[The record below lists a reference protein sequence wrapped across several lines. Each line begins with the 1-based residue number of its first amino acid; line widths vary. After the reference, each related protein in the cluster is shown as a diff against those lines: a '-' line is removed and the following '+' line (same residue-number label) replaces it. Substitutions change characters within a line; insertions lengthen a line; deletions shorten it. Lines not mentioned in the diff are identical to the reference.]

1 MALHCSHAI
10 WTVEAGSEG
19 EEGRREGRGNW
30 PVEAHG
36 GASWWRWCWRW
47 RLQAAVFLSSLLYF
61 FAFFFSSLFFS
72 SFFFRSSAP
81 SLFCYAPSPSF
92 FFLAS
97 PPFVFIGKTRGGKTP
112 TTPAKGVGWSG
123 RPLCSRPR
131 TALGVHPLFFHHV
144 ASKWGVLSASFWWF
158 RKKRERKQ
166 GRKVFFFPCSL
177 RV

>member
-1 MALHCSHAI
+1 MLY
-10 WTVEAGSEG
+10 EQ
-19 EEGRREGRGNW
+19 
-30 PVEAHG
+30 
-36 GASWWRWCWRW
+36 W
-47 RLQAAVFLSSLLYF
+47 RLAAKEKKEEERGGGTDLWRLTVVLTGGGDAGGGGSRQRSFSLLSS
-61 FAFFFSSLFFS
+61 ASL
-72 SFFFRSSAP
+72 R
-81 SLFCYAPSPSF
+81 F
-92 FFLAS
+92 FFLLCFS
-97 PPFVFIGKTRGGKTP
+97 LLFSFGLQLLPSSVMLLPPLFSFLLLPPFVFIGKTRGGKTP

-158 RKKRERKQ
+158 RKKRERAKQ